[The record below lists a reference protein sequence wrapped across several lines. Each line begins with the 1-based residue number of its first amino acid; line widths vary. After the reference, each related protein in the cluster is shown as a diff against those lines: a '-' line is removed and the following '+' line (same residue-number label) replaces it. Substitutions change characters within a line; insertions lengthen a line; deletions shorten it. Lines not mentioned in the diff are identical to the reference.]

1 MTKIYAET
9 KLMKRILI
17 VTNDSTVFLVKNR
30 IATAFELFGGRVTEV
45 KNLVKRLDTAVDDRG
60 QKLCDVSFGVITT
73 KYGFVPG
80 NYQIMEYPN
89 VMSNREEYLQAD
101 LDKNFVSQ
109 TSFMTRPFDKVIMCV
124 PKDMFSMF
132 LDADEIEHGKVI
144 AVTSPEFREECE
156 KRGWTF
162 LERKGARVGDANLP
176 DLLDRLVVCPGLHP
190 PGADQ
195 VLRDPG
201 MVDVHHRDR
210 PCGPHPVVVSRVVVG
225 RDVLQQDAAVLL
237 VLEKGHP
244 GYYRD
249 PHPVLLSGVDQ
260 RREVVPDEVR
270 LAFPELPGV
279 AEDVARG
286 PVVHIPEEVLRE
298 ADPLL
303 GGDRCGGDDDA
314 PQHLLLEALGLP
326 VQDLLPAVL
335 HDLSGYV
342 PYRGDADAHY
352 ALLAGGQL
360 GAELREIRFRS
371 VAEHAAE
378 VDCQAFSL
386 SNSRSLLFMLEPP
399 A

>member
-80 NYQIMEYPN
+80 NYQIMEYLN

-162 LERKGARVGDANLP
+162 LERKGARVGDANA
-176 DLLDRLVVCPGLHP
+176 DEIERLV
-190 PGADQ
+190 
-195 VLRDPG
+195 
-201 MVDVHHRDR
+201 
-210 PCGPHPVVVSRVVVG
+210 
-225 RDVLQQDAAVLL
+225 
-237 VLEKGHP
+237 
-244 GYYRD
+244 
-249 PHPVLLSGVDQ
+249 
-260 RREVVPDEVR
+260 RE
-270 LAFPELPGV
+270 LCA
-279 AEDVARG
+279 
-286 PVVHIPEEVLRE
+286 
-298 ADPLL
+298 
-303 GGDRCGGDDDA
+303 
-314 PQHLLLEALGLP
+314 
-326 VQDLLPAVL
+326 
-335 HDLSGYV
+335 
-342 PYRGDADAHY
+342 
-352 ALLAGGQL
+352 
-360 GAELREIRFRS
+360 
-371 VAEHAAE
+371 
-378 VDCQAFSL
+378 
-386 SNSRSLLFMLEPP
+386 
-399 A
+399 

>member
-45 KNLVKRLDTAVDDRG
+45 KNLVKRLDTTVDDRG

-162 LERKGARVGDANLP
+162 LERKGARVGDANA
-176 DLLDRLVVCPGLHP
+176 DEIERLV
-190 PGADQ
+190 
-195 VLRDPG
+195 
-201 MVDVHHRDR
+201 
-210 PCGPHPVVVSRVVVG
+210 
-225 RDVLQQDAAVLL
+225 
-237 VLEKGHP
+237 
-244 GYYRD
+244 
-249 PHPVLLSGVDQ
+249 
-260 RREVVPDEVR
+260 RE
-270 LAFPELPGV
+270 LCA
-279 AEDVARG
+279 
-286 PVVHIPEEVLRE
+286 
-298 ADPLL
+298 
-303 GGDRCGGDDDA
+303 
-314 PQHLLLEALGLP
+314 
-326 VQDLLPAVL
+326 
-335 HDLSGYV
+335 
-342 PYRGDADAHY
+342 
-352 ALLAGGQL
+352 
-360 GAELREIRFRS
+360 
-371 VAEHAAE
+371 
-378 VDCQAFSL
+378 
-386 SNSRSLLFMLEPP
+386 
-399 A
+399 